1 MSPLLATD
9 QLTVRFGDFVAV
21 RDVCLHVAAG
31 SVHAVIGPNGA
42 GKTSLFNAISG
53 FLHTVRGLRPA
64 LRRRH
69 YGQTAERA
77 ARRGVARSFQICSI
91 FPNLSVVDNVR
102 MALSND
108 LPRTRLVRARAVGD
122 ASHRQAVDL
131 VAGAG
136 LAEAADRRAADL
148 PYGRR
153 RLLELVTTI
162 ALKPRL
168 LLLDE
173 PTSGLA
179 REDIAPVIALIRQ
192 ATATCGV
199 LLVEHNLDVVQSLP
213 IPSRSWRRRGPVR
226 RQLPGCLARS
236 AGPRSLYRGRG
247 TWLSR
252 RAQFWHAQVWRA

>member
-1 MSPLLATD
+1 MAGRCAGDTGYDLLSPLLATD

-21 RDVCLHVAAG
+21 RGVCLRVAAG
-31 SVHAVIGPNGA
+31 TVHAVIGPNGA

-53 FLHTVRGLRPA
+53 FAIPSAGRVRLCGEDI
-64 LRRRH
+64 
-69 YGQTAERA
+69 TAKPPNEL

-108 LPRTRLVRARAVGD
+108 LPRTRLVRARAGGD

-131 VAGAG
+131 IAGAG
-136 LAEAADRRAADL
+136 LAEEADRRAADL

-179 REDIAPVIALIRQ
+179 REDIAPVMALIRQ
-192 ATATCGV
+192 VTATCGV
-199 LLVEHNLDVVQSLP
+199 LLVEHNLDVVQSLADTVTVMAEGA
-213 IPSRSWRRRGPVR
+213 ILCEGGYQEVSGDRRVMEAYIGV
-226 RQLPGCLARS
+226 A
-236 AGPRSLYRGRG
+236 GRG
-247 TWLSR
+247 
-252 RAQFWHAQVWRA
+252 